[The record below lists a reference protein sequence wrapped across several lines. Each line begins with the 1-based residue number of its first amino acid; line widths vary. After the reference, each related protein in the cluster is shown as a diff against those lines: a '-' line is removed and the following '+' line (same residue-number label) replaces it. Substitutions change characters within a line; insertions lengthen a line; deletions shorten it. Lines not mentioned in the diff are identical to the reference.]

1 MKICVVGSGY
11 VGLVTGACLAD
22 FGVQV
27 TGVDK
32 DAAKVAALER
42 GEIPIYEP
50 GLATLVGKNMEAGRL
65 SFTTELGPALEAA
78 DAVFIAVGTPSR
90 ADGSADL
97 TFVREVARSIGAHLN
112 GYKVV
117 ITKSTVPIGTGQMI
131 EEIVREA
138 SGGAHEFAVV
148 SNPEFLRE
156 GSAIEDFMRPDR
168 VVIGSR
174 DPRAIEMMLDIY
186 SPLHVADVPFVVTDV
201 ESAELIKYASN
212 GFLAT
217 KISFINEVAALC
229 ERLGADVE
237 VVARGMGL
245 DNRIGPKFL
254 NTGPGFG
261 GSCFPKDTRAVAQ
274 IARDHGLSFR
284 IIEAVLEVNDTTK
297 RRMADKIE
305 QALGGSVDGRT
316 LAVLG
321 LSFKPDT
328 DDVRESPAID
338 IVRELLR
345 RGAAVRAFDPEAMA
359 AAGADLPEVTMADDP
374 YDAADGADALV
385 VLTEWNQFRKLEL
398 ERLAGLLG
406 EPLIVDLRNI
416 YEPAKIVAA
425 GFRYVSLGRAEAT
438 PDPSA
443 AGGAAK
449 AAAQRAA
456 GGTAVSDK
464 TGVGGGPKRPRPR
477 LVAGERVS

>member
-1 MKICVVGSGY
+1 
-11 VGLVTGACLAD
+11 
-22 FGVQV
+22 
-27 TGVDK
+27 
-32 DAAKVAALER
+32 
-42 GEIPIYEP
+42 
-50 GLATLVGKNMEAGRL
+50 
-65 SFTTELGPALEAA
+65 
-78 DAVFIAVGTPSR
+78 VFIAVGTPSR
-90 ADGSADL
+90 EDGSADL
-97 TFVREVARSIGAHLN
+97 TFVREVARSIGEHLN
-112 GYKVV
+112 GFKVV
-117 ITKSTVPIGTGQMI
+117 ITKSTVPIGTGKMV
-131 EEIVREA
+131 EEIIREA
-138 SGGAHEFAVV
+138 SGGGHEVAVV

-168 VVIGSR
+168 VVVGSR

-186 SPLHVADVPFVVTDV
+186 SPLHVADVPFVITDV

-229 ERLGADVE
+229 EKLGADVE

-245 DNRIGPKFL
+245 DDRIGPKFL

-274 IARDHGLSFR
+274 IARDHGMSFQ
-284 IIEAVLEVNDTTK
+284 IIEAVLAANEATK

-305 QALGGSVDGRT
+305 QAVGGSVAGLT
-316 LAVLG
+316 LALLG

-338 IVRELLR
+338 VARELLA
-345 RGAAVRAFDPEAMA
+345 RGARLRAFDPEAMEA
-359 AAGADLPEVTMADDP
+359 ARPELPEATMAADA

-398 ERLAGLLG
+398 DRLAGLLTQ
-406 EPLIVDLRNI
+406 PLIVDLRNI

-425 GFRYVSLGRAEAT
+425 GFRYVSLGRGEAAPGQGT
-438 PDPSA
+438 STA
-443 AGGAAK
+443 GVEGVAGGG
-449 AAAQRAA
+449 QR
-456 GGTAVSDK
+456 
-464 TGVGGGPKRPRPR
+464 RQPR
-477 LVAGERVS
+477 LVASGERGS